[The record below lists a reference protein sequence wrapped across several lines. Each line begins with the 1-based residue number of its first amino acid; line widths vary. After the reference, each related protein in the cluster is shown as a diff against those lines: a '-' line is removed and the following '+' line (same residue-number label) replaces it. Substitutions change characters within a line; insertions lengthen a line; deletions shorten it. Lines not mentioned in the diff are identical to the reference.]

1 MPRTAALYLGAILLL
16 LSLQTAS
23 AQIVINEIQASNR
36 ETIEDV
42 DGDSPDWVELQNV
55 SAAPYDIGGHGLSDD
70 STNLL
75 KWIFPSYVIAPG
87 ERLLVWCSGKDLQL
101 PSE

>member
-1 MPRTAALYLGAILLL
+1 MPRTAALYLGAILL

-42 DGDSPDWVELQNV
+42 DV
-55 SAAPYDIGGHGLSDD
+55 
-70 STNLL
+70 
-75 KWIFPSYVIAPG
+75 
-87 ERLLVWCSGKDLQL
+87 
-101 PSE
+101 

>member
-1 MPRTAALYLGAILLL
+1 MPRTAALYLGAILL

-42 DGDSPDWVELQNV
+42 DGDSPDW
-55 SAAPYDIGGHGLSDD
+55 
-70 STNLL
+70 
-75 KWIFPSYVIAPG
+75 
-87 ERLLVWCSGKDLQL
+87 
-101 PSE
+101 